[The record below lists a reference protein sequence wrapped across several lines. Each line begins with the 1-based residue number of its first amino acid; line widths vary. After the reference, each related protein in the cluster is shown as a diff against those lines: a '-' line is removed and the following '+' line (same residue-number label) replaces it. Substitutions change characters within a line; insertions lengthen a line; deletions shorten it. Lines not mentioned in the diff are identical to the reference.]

1 MMGTR
6 NRSGSLQFDDV
17 KQLFD
22 RLEEKL
28 SSQIAGVVTKI
39 EGIEKSI
46 NALQAN
52 QIRIDNEIDKV
63 KEVIIKQ
70 QLYIE
75 RLEAEKR
82 ANNVVVNGVSESAVK
97 TDDEE
102 LKTDKAKIEYLA
114 DIVNADGLE
123 IETVFR
129 IGRMNSKTPRPLLV
143 RFSNKKDRNS
153 FLFQQKKLREDDDC
167 RAYFGPVFVNRDST
181 YLVRGEEKRL
191 RDRMKE
197 MRPKLRD
204 DERVYIKNDKL
215 YHNDEVIDS
224 MDISKQLF

>member
-28 SSQIAGVVTKI
+28 SSQIAGVVVKI

-46 NALQAN
+46 NALQVN

-114 DIVNADGLE
+114 DTVNADGLE

-129 IGRMNSKTPRPLLV
+129 IGRMNSKRPRPLLV

-153 FLFQQKKLREDDDC
+153 FLFQQK
-167 RAYFGPVFVNRDST
+167 N
-181 YLVRGEEKRL
+181 
-191 RDRMKE
+191 
-197 MRPKLRD
+197 
-204 DERVYIKNDKL
+204 
-215 YHNDEVIDS
+215 
-224 MDISKQLF
+224 